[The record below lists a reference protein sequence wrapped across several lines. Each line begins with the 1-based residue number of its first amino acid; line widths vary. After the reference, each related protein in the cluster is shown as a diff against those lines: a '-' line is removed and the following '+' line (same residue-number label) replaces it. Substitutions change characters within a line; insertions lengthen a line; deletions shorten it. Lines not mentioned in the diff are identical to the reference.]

1 MRSKLGR
8 SNRVQEHA
16 HIGGALRSEHRLEL
30 PLRLRPS
37 LHPRPK
43 TGFAGLC
50 HSQLFAAAIA
60 AALFDDDQ
68 AVALQRQDAATERVK
83 VLSY

>member
-8 SNRVQEHA
+8 DRVQEDA
-16 HIGGALRSEHRLEL
+16 HVGGALRSERLSRIAAARA
-30 PLRLRPS
+30 PLSSSRPGNGLRRRG
-37 LHPRPK
+37 HP
-43 TGFAGLC
+43 
-50 HSQLFAAAIA
+50 QLLAAAIM
-60 AALFDDDQ
+60 AALFGDDQ